1 MTIRRTILAAV
12 VSGGLLLT
20 AGCAGDD
27 VADDD
32 ADNDSGSGG
41 GGNVTL
47 ASQSFDEAALVTAMY
62 AGILDDLGYEVE
74 TKLVDTRPAYLA
86 EFPGSVDIVP
96 EYVAGLGDQL
106 NTDANGE
113 DAAPISTSDLDETLT
128 AMAPLLEEK
137 GITLLAASDAASQ
150 NAYFVTQDYSDEN
163 GVTKLSDLE
172 GKSLTLAAAPDCEGR
187 ADCLAGLTGVYGI
200 DLELLPL
207 GYASPQTYKA
217 VIDNEAQLG
226 QTGTLDG
233 TLDDQGLVLLEDDR
247 GIQPAQNL
255 VPAVS
260 TEFLDE
266 HPDVEE
272 PLEALMAALDNTT
285 LGELIARV
293 SIDRESPEDVAD
305 EFLEDQG
312 LVD

>member
-1 MTIRRTILAAV
+1 MSIRRTLLAAV

-27 VADDD
+27 VAEDD
-32 ADNDSGSGG
+32 AGNDDPSGG

-62 AGILDDLGYEVE
+62 AEILDDLGYEVE

-113 DAAPISTSDLDETLT
+113 DAAAISTSDLDETLT
-128 AMAPLLEEK
+128 AMMPLLEEK

-150 NAYFVTQDYSDEN
+150 NAYFVTEEFAETN
-163 GVTKLSDLE
+163 GVTALSDLE
-172 GKSLTLAAAPDCEGR
+172 GESLTLAAAPDCEGR
-187 ADCLAGLTGVYGI
+187 ADCLTGLTEVYGI

-207 GYASPQTYKA
+207 GYASPQTYQA
-217 VIDNEAQLG
+217 VLDDEAQLG

-266 HPDVEE
+266 HPDVQE
-272 PLEALMAALDNTT
+272 PLEALMVALDNTT

-293 SIDRESPEDVAD
+293 SIDRETPEDVAE

-312 LVD
+312 LLD